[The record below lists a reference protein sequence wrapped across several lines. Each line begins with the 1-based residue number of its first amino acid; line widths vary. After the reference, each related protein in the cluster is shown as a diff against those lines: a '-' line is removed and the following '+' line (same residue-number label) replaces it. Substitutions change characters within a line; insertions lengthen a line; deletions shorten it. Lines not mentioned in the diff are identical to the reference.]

1 MRGRLICNLI
11 WFVYLSDPF
20 MKILVSMFHI
30 GLCWMQCK
38 ALWVFA
44 WLSLSLGLD
53 LLSTPKSLGLVLVL
67 KHSSLGQDLV
77 SVDVVLTTVLVCG
90 AKKCDSGQRNLFA
103 FDIIWQNVFFTCT
116 LPITVV
122 LIQKEVCHSSVS
134 LCYNGVVYR
143 TFDRA
148 IFERVVRECL
158 GRHTRPSNRALLMWR
173 I

>member
-1 MRGRLICNLI
+1 M
-11 WFVYLSDPF
+11 YLSDPF

-77 SVDVVLTTVLVCG
+77 SVYVVLTTVLVYG
-90 AKKCDSGQRNLFA
+90 AKKCDSGQRNLFD
-103 FDIIWQNVFFTCT
+103 FEIIWQNVFFYMYFAHNGCSHSKGG
-116 LPITVV
+116 LPFICQSV
-122 LIQKEVCHSSVS
+122 LQWSCLSDTWQSNFRASCEGMS
-134 LCYNGVVYR
+134 LEG
-143 TFDRA
+143 T
-148 IFERVVRECL
+148 RVPPIEL
-158 GRHTRPSNRALLMWR
+158 Y
-173 I
+173 